1 MNKALFAFIKVAFLV
16 MLLLLIIY
24 GTAYLCRLSYDYG
37 YRFFS
42 QSPSQE
48 TQLLENTEG

>member
-16 MLLLLIIY
+16 MLLLLIVY
-24 GTAYLCRLSYDYG
+24 GTVHLCRLSYNYG

-42 QSPSQE
+42 ETQE
-48 TQLLENTEG
+48 MQLLENTEG